1 MTKHINHVRNVEV
14 RTRTDQVCSV
24 CGRKIKAGRLSI
36 HEKGIREGR
45 WVSRYLCIGC
55 SEEIGGE
62 R

>member
-1 MTKHINHVRNVEV
+1 MANEHQAFLRPL
-14 RTRTDQVCSV
+14 
-24 CGRKIKAGRLSI
+24 RKKAGRLSI

-55 SEEIGGE
+55 SEEIGVE